1 MVHDF
6 LSMVSWQCDM
16 VMNTNWPGIFG
27 VVDVFDKD
35 VKKDERECL
44 LKKVPTMLL
53 ISEFFTKVNSEHE
66 NMFLEWCHI
75 IARLRTEIDY
85 YVWWWSTRVEV
96 RFICKQTNFS
106 SYLMVLQKFI
116 VGGNCITPSSWKND
130 HFSSNLLNIIS
141 CCLMKQPVPTK

>member
-35 VKKDERECL
+35 VKKYERECL

-53 ISEFFTKVNSEHE
+53 ISEFFYQS
-66 NMFLEWCHI
+66 
-75 IARLRTEIDY
+75 
-85 YVWWWSTRVEV
+85 
-96 RFICKQTNFS
+96 
-106 SYLMVLQKFI
+106 
-116 VGGNCITPSSWKND
+116 
-130 HFSSNLLNIIS
+130 
-141 CCLMKQPVPTK
+141 